1 MKTTTLNK
9 IRSHNPCKQSY
20 VLLLKSLN
28 KTKPD
33 DEPLSFR
40 HILDTIGIH
49 DAVWCLRTLQYK
61 EFCLFSA
68 DVAETV
74 LHIFEERYADDKR
87 PRRAVEAIRKFHSGE
102 ITEDQ
107 LAKSAANANVASC
120 AAHTAYAYAASS
132 AAYSAASSAASSAA
146 CSAVSSATPAVNPTT
161 ASYAAT
167 AACYAKAKVK
177 KWKEI
182 ETLFLKHFC

>member
-40 HILDTIGIH
+40 HILDTIGIQ

-74 LHIFEERYADDKR
+74 LHIFEEQYPGDSG
-87 PRRAVEAIRKFHSGE
+87 PREAVEAIRKFHFGE

-107 LAKSAANANVASC
+107 LAKSAAPSYA
-120 AAHTAYAYAASS
+120 AYAAAYTA
-132 AAYSAASSAASSAA
+132 AAYAAAAYAA
-146 CSAVSSATPAVNPTT
+146 AATATSCYAAAAADA
-161 ASYAAT
+161 ASYAN
-167 AACYAKAKVK
+167 AKAE